1 MLLLMVALAPAARAG
16 ECSDPF
22 LEAAAATR
30 NFSLGKPRSL
40 VVTPDGEAVLFLR
53 SGPRSFVQ
61 DLYELDLRSG
71 NERALATAASLLDG
85 ATETLTPEER
95 ALRERQRSSARGIAS
110 FQLSDDGR
118 VLLVPISGRLFVVD
132 RASGASRELR
142 SSSGAANGPK
152 LSPDGRSIA
161 CVRDGD
167 AWVVDVASG
176 TERRLTTREGATIT
190 YGLAEF
196 VAQEEMGRDDGLWWS
211 PDSATLLVARVDVA
225 GVDTLYIPDALHPDN
240 APQPW
245 PYPRPG
251 RVNAEVT
258 LHAVRVSDG
267 ARREIAWDRTR
278 FPYLTRVTWSEGGP
292 PLLLVMDRRQREE
305 LLLRADIATGAVT
318 TLLRE
323 TDAAWLELPPSGP
336 VPLVDGSGFLWMS
349 ERAGTWQLELRRWD
363 PATPPLWSTPPDLGL
378 LRVAHVDRSGRSVVV
393 LTSAEPTETHVVE
406 IPLRSGKALPL
417 TSEHGGHGATFGR
430 GDATWVHSWSM
441 LDGGEGMAVVD
452 RAGHE
457 RARLRSMAEDPP
469 FMPRI
474 ALERVT
480 ERDLRAVVIR
490 PRAGVH
496 GRRLPVVLSAYT
508 GPGGVMVK
516 AEARAY
522 LNAQWL
528 ADQGVIVVSIDGR
541 GTPRRGRD
549 WARAW
554 IHDGSRDLIDVALE
568 DQVAGL
574 RELGRRHPEMDMSRV
589 GVSGWSFG
597 GYFAAMA
604 VARRP
609 DVFLAGVA
617 GAPVC
622 DWRDYDTFYTE
633 RFLGLPD
640 ENAAGYDRSNV
651 LTYVPDLERPLL
663 VVHGTSDD
671 NVLFVNA
678 MKLVDAL
685 YREGKD
691 FDFVPLAG
699 LTHMVP
705 DPAVACRK
713 DELVARWLL
722 GQLGVAGE
730 R

>member
-1 MLLLMVALAPAARAG
+1 MLVAILALAPGARAG

-30 NFSLGKPRSL
+30 NFSLGRPRD
-40 VVTPDGEAVLFLR
+40 VVVAPDGEAVLFLR

-61 DLYELDLRSG
+61 DLFELDVRSG
-71 NERALATAASLLDG
+71 AERTIARAADLLDG

-118 VLLVPISGRLFVVD
+118 VLLVPLSGRLFVVD

-142 SSSGAANGPK
+142 SAGAAANAPK
-152 LSPDGRSIA
+152 LSPDGRRVA

-167 AWVVDVASG
+167 AWIVDVATG
-176 TERRLTTREGATIT
+176 AERRLTTREADSIT

-196 VAQEEMGRDDGLWWS
+196 VAQEEMDRREGLWWS

-225 GVDTLYIPDALHPDN
+225 GVDELYIPDALRPDR
-240 APQPW
+240 APQAW

-251 RVNAEVT
+251 RANADVT
-258 LHAVRVSDG
+258 LHALRLSDG
-267 ARREIAWDRTR
+267 SRREIAWDRAS

-305 LLLRADIATGAVT
+305 HLLRADPAAGTTT

-323 TDAAWLELPPSGP
+323 TDSAWLELPPSGP
-336 VPLVDGSGFLWMS
+336 LPLVDGSGFLWMT
-349 ERAGTWQLELRRWD
+349 ERAGAWQVELRGWEPGSR
-363 PATPPLWSTPPDLGL
+363 PVWSTPVEMGL
-378 LRVAHVDRSGRSVVV
+378 LRVAHVDRSGRSIIV
-393 LTSAEPTETHVVE
+393 LVSPEPTETHVVE
-406 IPLRSGKALPL
+406 IPLRSGKPLPL
-417 TSEHGGHGATFGR
+417 TTGRGVHGAFFGR
-430 GDATWVHSWSM
+430 GDATWVRTWS
-441 LDGGEGMAVVD
+441 LLEGEAGMAVVD
-452 RAGHE
+452 RSGRD
-457 RARLRSMAEDPP
+457 RARIRSMAEAPP
-469 FMPRI
+469 FMPSI
-474 ALERVT
+474 TLERVT
-480 ERDLRAVVIR
+480 QRDLRAVVIR
-490 PRAGVH
+490 PRGGVR
-496 GRRLPVVLSAYT
+496 GRRLPVVLSAYG
-508 GPGGVMVK
+508 GPGGLMVK

-549 WARAW
+549 WSRAW
-554 IHDGSRDLIDVALE
+554 IHGSSRDLIDVALD

-574 RELGRRHPEMDMSRV
+574 EELGRRHPEMDMSRV

-609 DVFLAGVA
+609 DVFTAGVA

-640 ENAAGYDRSNV
+640 ENADGYARSDV
-651 LTYVPDLERPLL
+651 LTWIHELRRPLL
-663 VVHGTSDD
+663 VVHGTADD

-678 MKLVDAL
+678 MKMVNAM
-685 YREGKD
+685 YREGKE

-713 DELVARWLL
+713 DELVSGWLL
-722 GQLGVAGE
+722 ERLGLP
-730 R
+730 RH